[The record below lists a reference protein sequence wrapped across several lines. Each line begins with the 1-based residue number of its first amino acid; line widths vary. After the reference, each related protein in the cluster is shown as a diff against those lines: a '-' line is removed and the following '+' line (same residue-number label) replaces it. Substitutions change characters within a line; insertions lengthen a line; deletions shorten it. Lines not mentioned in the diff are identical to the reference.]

1 MSQLALPVHHEH
13 RTFNVKDDSDHVE
26 FEELGLLPADI
37 PPVPSFRGIPLKYI
51 S

>member
-1 MSQLALPVHHEH
+1 MSQLALPAHQENYGH
-13 RTFNVKDDSDHVE
+13 KGDDDDEVE
-26 FEELGLLPADI
+26 YEELGLLPADI

>member
-1 MSQLALPVHHEH
+1 MSLPAHQENLALNPKGDH
-13 RTFNVKDDSDHVE
+13 DDIE
-26 FEELGLLPADI
+26 FEELGLLPADT

>member
-1 MSQLALPVHHEH
+1 MSQLALPAHQENHGLKGV
-13 RTFNVKDDSDHVE
+13 DDDIE
-26 FEELGLLPADI
+26 YEELGLLPADI